1 MAGTSPGHD
10 GEAVYTLAHISDIH
24 LAPLPPAHVLDLCSK
39 RITGYLNWQRK
50 RRFVHDPAVLGTI
63 VADLKAQGPDHIAV
77 TGDIA
82 NIGLEAEY
90 AAGRGFLDALGKP
103 EQVSFVPGNHDIY
116 VAECGR
122 FAARAWGPF
131 MAGDAGETLPYVR
144 RRGPLAII
152 GLSSGVPTAPF
163 QATGELGDSQIGA
176 LATLLDRMR
185 SEQLF
190 RVVLIHHPPVSDAPA
205 YKRLTDAGAFM
216 RVIAQ
221 HGAELI
227 LHGHDHRDML
237 NFIEGPNGA
246 RVPAVGVPSASATP
260 GLDKDNAGYHLYCI
274 DGAAGAWRCEMTVRA
289 MGEDGVVK
297 EVKRVML

>member
-10 GEAVYTLAHISDIH
+10 GVAVFTLAHLSDIH

-77 TGDIA
+77 TGDIS

-103 EQVSFVPGNHDIY
+103 ETVSFVPGNHDIY
-116 VAECGR
+116 VAECAR

-131 MAGDAGETLPYVR
+131 MAGDAGETFPYVR

-152 GLSSGVPTAPF
+152 GLSTGVPTAPF
-163 QATGELGDSQIGA
+163 QATGELGDSQLSA
-176 LATLLDRMR
+176 LSTLLDRLR
-185 SEQLF
+185 GEKLF

-205 YKRLTDAGAFM
+205 YKRLTDADAFM
-216 RVIAQ
+216 TVIAR
-221 HGAELI
+221 HGADLI
-227 LHGHDHRDML
+227 LHGHDHCDML
-237 NFIEGPNGA
+237 NFIAGPDGA
-246 RVPAVGVPSASATP
+246 RVPAAGVPSASAAP
-260 GLDKDNAGYHLYCI
+260 GLDKDNAAYHLYRV
-274 DGAAGAWRCEMTVRA
+274 DGAAGAWRCEMTVRG
-289 MGEDGVVK
+289 MRMDGEIA
-297 EVKRVML
+297 EIKRQML

>member
-1 MAGTSPGHD
+1 MTF
-10 GEAVYTLAHISDIH
+10 TLAHLSDIH

-39 RITGYLNWQRK
+39 RATGYLNWQRK
-50 RRFVHDPAVLGTI
+50 RRFVHDPAVLGSI
-63 VADLKAQGPDHIAV
+63 VADLKAQRPDHIAV

-103 EQVSFVPGNHDIY
+103 DTVSFVPGNHDIY

-131 MAGDAGETLPYVR
+131 MAGDDGETFPYVR

-152 GLSSGVPTAPF
+152 GLSTGVPTAPF
-163 QATGELGDSQIGA
+163 QATGELGDSQLGA

-185 SEQLF
+185 GEQLF

-216 RVIAQ
+216 RVIER

-237 NFIEGPNGA
+237 NVIDGPDGT
-246 RVPAVGVPSASATP
+246 RVPAIGVPSASATP
-260 GLDKDNAGYHLYCI
+260 GLDKDNAGYHLYRI
-274 DGAAGAWRCEMTVRA
+274 DGEAGSWRCEMVVRT
-289 MGEDGVVK
+289 MRMDGTIK
-297 EVKRVML
+297 ETNRVSL

>member
-1 MAGTSPGHD
+1 MPF
-10 GEAVYTLAHISDIH
+10 TLAHLSDIH
-24 LAPLPPAHVLDLCSK
+24 LSPLPPVHVLDLCSK

-50 RRFVHDPAVLGTI
+50 RRFVHDPAVLGSI
-63 VADLKAQGPDHIAV
+63 VADLKAQRPDHIAV

-103 EQVSFVPGNHDIY
+103 DAVSFVPGNHDIY

-131 MAGDAGETLPYVR
+131 MAGDDGETFPYVR

-152 GLSSGVPTAPF
+152 GLSTGVPTAPF
-163 QATGELGDSQIGA
+163 QATGELGDSQLGA

-185 SEQLF
+185 GEQLF

-216 RVIAQ
+216 RVIER

-237 NFIEGPNGA
+237 NVIDGPDGT
-246 RVPAVGVPSASATP
+246 RVPAIGVPSASATP
-260 GLDKDNAGYHLYCI
+260 GLDKDNAGYHLYRI
-274 DGAAGAWRCEMTVRA
+274 DGEAGSWRCEMVVRT
-289 MGEDGVVK
+289 MRMDGTIK
-297 EVKRVML
+297 ETNRVSL